1 MFRRHERRHITP
13 INTTSTADI
22 SFILLIFFLV
32 MTSMDADKGLLKQ
45 LPPIDNKDRQETVE
59 VSKDNLLELKITADN
74 RLTLN
79 GKPFDIKNLKGEV
92 ARFVARKDGRHSHVI
107 ALDVDRSASYEAYFN
122 VQNEITA
129 AYNTLRDNRAKRIYG
144 QSYTRCGAEQR
155 RAIREYY
162 PQRIAE
168 TYTHTEKGGA
178 E

>member
-45 LPPIDNKDRQETVE
+45 LPPIDNEARQETVE
-59 VSKDNLLELKITADN
+59 VDKDNVLELKIMAGN

-79 GKPFDIKNLKGEV
+79 GKPFDIKDLKAEITH
-92 ARFVARKDGRHSHVI
+92 FVARKDRRNSHVI

-144 QSYTRCGAEQR
+144 HSYARCDTEQR

-162 PQRIAE
+162 PQHIAE